1 MIVVD
6 ASALLEMLLHTPV
19 GNGVRARL
27 TANLDELHAP
37 HLLYLEVANTL
48 RRYAINRILPVER
61 CADALSDLLDIRLIR
76 HDHHLLLPRVWELRD
91 NLSAYDAMYVALA
104 EALDA
109 PLLTHDGRAAAAP
122 GHRAQIELV

>member
-1 MIVVD
+1 VIVVD
-6 ASALLEMLLHTPV
+6 ASALLEALLHTPA
-19 GNGVRARL
+19 GDAVRARL
-27 TANLDELHAP
+27 AEEVDELHVP

-48 RRYAINRILPVER
+48 RRYATNRLLPVDR
-61 CADALSDLLDIRLIR
+61 CGDALSDLLGFPLVR

-122 GHRAQIELV
+122 GHRARIELV

>member
-1 MIVVD
+1 VIVVD

-19 GNGVRARL
+19 GNAVRARL
-27 TANLDELHAP
+27 AENLDELHAP

-61 CADALSDLLDIRLIR
+61 CGDALSDLLEISLVR
-76 HDHHLLLPRVWELRD
+76 HEHHALLPRVWELRD

-104 EALDA
+104 EALNV

-122 GHRAQIELV
+122 GHRARIELV